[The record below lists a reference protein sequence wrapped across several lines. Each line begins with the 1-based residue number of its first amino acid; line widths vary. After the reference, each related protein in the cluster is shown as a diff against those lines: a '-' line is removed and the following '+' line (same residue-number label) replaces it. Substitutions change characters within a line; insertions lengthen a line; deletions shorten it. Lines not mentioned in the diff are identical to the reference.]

1 MDLSL
6 ETVNIHD
13 AKTHLSRIV
22 EEVKT
27 FGKPMIIAKSGK
39 PQVKIVPLDEPVN
52 KSRFGFLQ
60 HKKVAIPDE
69 FDRLNEDEIA
79 DLFEGKTL

>member
-79 DLFEGKTL
+79 DLFEGKTS

>member
-13 AKTHLSRIV
+13 AKTHLSRII